1 MLLDTADKGRE
12 KAIESYYSIKKRLR
26 GNDDDKSEMLLTTY
40 VKERL
45 TKFYSK
51 LHSRFPGQFNQGG
64 LSFLH
69 LIVMYDFWLKNKIA
83 LQFENL
89 HPIIIFATHL
99 CSACSCKVG
108 LWVL

>member
-1 MLLDTADKGRE
+1 MKMKSKLVGKIGSLQVKFWRQRPIKEVMLLDTADKGRE

-40 VKERL
+40 VKKRL

-64 LSFLH
+64 L
-69 LIVMYDFWLKNKIA
+69 
-83 LQFENL
+83 
-89 HPIIIFATHL
+89 
-99 CSACSCKVG
+99 
-108 LWVL
+108 